1 MTNDNDLIWEAIL
14 EYIFE
19 RTTEA
24 AFKFWITPLTFY
36 GIEDGVAYIASDKE
50 ICNNVV
56 KQAYD
61 EMLKDAFLSVTG
73 IQVEIAYCEKW

>member
-1 MTNDNDLIWEAIL
+1 MTDNEQNSIWKSVL
-14 EYIFE
+14 EYVYE

-24 AFKFWITPLTFY
+24 AFKLWITPLTFY

-56 KQAYD
+56 RTNK
-61 EMLKDAFLSVTG
+61 
-73 IQVEIAYCEKW
+73 